1 MEVELSEMWWTVLG
15 SAAAALGAAILLA
28 NSPWGSVS
36 QQPYELSLLEKASLK
51 RLDGS
56 EAVVEGRELW
66 HEKGAVIMVVRRP
79 G

>member
-1 MEVELSEMWWTVLG
+1 MHLYGIAFIHGAPLPSPLLLSC
-15 SAAAALGAAILLA
+15 
-28 NSPWGSVS
+28 SVS

-66 HEKGAVIMVVRRP
+66 QEKGAVIMVVRRP

>member
-1 MEVELSEMWWTVLG
+1 MTLHCMVMMVLPSPLSP
-15 SAAAALGAAILLA
+15 LLLLL
-28 NSPWGSVS
+28 PCSVS

-56 EAVVEGRELW
+56 GAVVEGRELW